1 MTAKRIFLTGL
12 VITIILTLSACNLPM
27 AGTTADKTPDLE
39 GTVAARVAIEQ
50 AAQTMVAQ
58 TLAAGNAG
66 DAQAS
71 TSTNTVQ
78 APPEVTFTPT
88 LSPTITLTPT
98 LEGVF
103 LTVSQDTYCRFGGP
117 YSSFKIL
124 ATVKTGQKV
133 EVIARNPENDSYYVK
148 NPYETNSTCWLYGKY
163 ATVTGNT
170 AGLTVATMNPTP
182 TPTFTP
188 TPAINFNVSYSGL
201 ETCGGQWGIKLFV
214 RNTGPS
220 IWQYVS
226 ISGTDSVT
234 AFGIL
239 HTSNKF
245 NTYSGCAITL
255 SQEDLTAGEES
266 YVLAVAPGQLDY
278 DPTGH
283 LINLTV
289 KLCSENNGLGTCLSK
304 PISFTP

>member
-1 MTAKRIFLTGL
+1 MAKRVLITGIVFTL
-12 VITIILTLSACNLPM
+12 ILTLSACNLPM
-27 AGTTADKTPDLE
+27 VGTSAEVTPDIA
-39 GTVAARVAIEQ
+39 GTVAARVDIEQ

-58 TLAAGNAG
+58 TLSAGNSGAP
-66 DAQAS
+66 QVS
-71 TSTNTVQ
+71 TSTNTLQV
-78 APPEVTFTPT
+78 PPEATFTPT

-124 ATVKTGQKV
+124 ATVKIGQKV

-148 NPYETNSTCWLYGKY
+148 NPYEANSTCWLYGKY
-163 ATVTGNT
+163 ATVTGNA
-170 AGLTVATMNPTP
+170 AGLVVATMNPTP

-214 RNTGPS
+214 RNTGPT

-234 AFGIL
+234 AFVIN

-245 NTYSGCAITL
+245 NTYSGCGITL
-255 SQEDLTAGEES
+255 SQEDLTTGEES
-266 YVLAVAPGQLDY
+266 YVLAVAPGQLNY
-278 DPTGH
+278 NPTGN
-283 LINLTV
+283 LINLVV

>member
-1 MTAKRIFLTGL
+1 MTIKRIFLTVL

-27 AGTTADKTPDLE
+27 AGNSAETTPDIA

-58 TLAAGNAG
+58 TLGAGNSSA
-66 DAQAS
+66 AQVS
-71 TSTNTVQ
+71 TSTNTIQ
-78 APPEVTFTPT
+78 APPEATFTPT

-98 LEGVF
+98 PEGVF

-124 ATVKTGQKV
+124 ATVKIGQKV

-148 NPYETNSTCWLYGKY
+148 NPYEPNATCWLYGKY
-163 ATVTGNT
+163 ATVTGNA
-170 AGLTVATMNPTP
+170 AGLTVATMHPTP

-201 ETCGGQWGIKLFV
+201 ESCAPNFAFKLFIK
-214 RNTGPS
+214 NNGGT
-220 IWQYVS
+220 IWQYES
-226 ISGTDSVT
+226 ITGSDTVT
-234 AFGIL
+234 GFAIN
-239 HTSNKF
+239 HSSNIFKEW
-245 NTYSGCAITL
+245 SGCVSGVT
-255 SQEDLTAGEES
+255 QEDLTPGEES
-266 YVLAVAPGQLDY
+266 YVLNIPGFFNY

-283 LINLTV
+283 LINITV

-304 PISFTP
+304 PIAFTP